1 VCGFTFT
8 ILFPKEG
15 KMHMRW
21 VAWTFLAGLNNHTVV
36 LRYASTNGLPS
47 AHPSLLWN
55 GSPKWNLMLNLGP
68 TAYVIQ

>member
-15 KMHMRW
+15 KRCW
-21 VAWTFLAGLNNHTVV
+21 VAWTFVARLNNHTVV
-36 LRYASTNGLPS
+36 LRHASTNGLPN
-47 AHPSLLWN
+47 AHPSLPWN

-68 TAYVIQ
+68 AAYVIQ